1 MHDSPTMVHKLIS
14 YLFCVADSAISKTFA
29 LRSSGAFSSSPK
41 TILRSSSS
49 SPSHGAE
56 PPIVAIEG
64 RGGADALSTAGS
76 PSLTSLSSLP
86 PSVVLLFAAILRPI
100 FTDISPVR
108 HEVFP
113 RRNCDPTPILGW

>member
-1 MHDSPTMVHKLIS
+1 MVCSRAAL
-14 YLFCVADSAISKTFA
+14 T
-29 LRSSGAFSSSPK
+29 LRSPK
-41 TILRSSSS
+41 RSFVRSERFRHRRKRFYDLPP
-49 SPSHGAE
+49 PSHGAE

-86 PSVVLLFAAILRPI
+86 PSVALLFAAILRPI